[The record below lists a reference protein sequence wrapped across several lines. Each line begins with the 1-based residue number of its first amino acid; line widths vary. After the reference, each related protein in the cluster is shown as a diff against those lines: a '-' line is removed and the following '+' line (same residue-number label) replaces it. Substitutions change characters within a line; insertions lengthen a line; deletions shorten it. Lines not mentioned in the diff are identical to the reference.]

1 MRKVSVQLRR
11 LKVLKIIGIIG
22 LITASGLAGIMK
34 AYRLKRRI
42 YLLEDY
48 MKMIM
53 DLKSRINYM
62 KEPLPDIFRR
72 VEKTDDSKAIY
83 LLSDISS
90 QISKKNLGIAGIWPQ
105 SVKQVY
111 RDEPLSHDDL
121 EIFKYPGRF
130 LGQTDYENHLDSFAY
145 LEEKLHMQML
155 QAAEEYRK
163 KGPMYSKLGFFI
175 GAAGAILL
183 M

>member
-1 MRKVSVQLRR
+1 MRKVPVQLRR

-48 MKMIM
+48 MK
-53 DLKSRINYM
+53 
-62 KEPLPDIFRR
+62 EPLPDIFRR

-90 QISKKNLGIAGIWPQ
+90 QISRKRLGIAEIWPQ